1 MTEGYTNYV
10 VEHSFGYSM
19 VSMWQALNGALAG
32 SSVDFSAQRDI
43 FLEIMLDIL
52 ESGKAKLASD
62 GRLLYGSNLEQVE
75 LLRRAWPSTREELES
90 DLCLWFLIAAPAGIV
105 WVLDNGE
112 LCWT

>member
-32 SSVDFSAQRDI
+32 SSVYFAAQRDI

-62 GRLLYGSNLEQVE
+62 GRLLDGSNLEQVE